1 MADLLNA
8 YESKDFGEQGRA
20 YLSVQ
25 RSVQVTG
32 IILIRVL
39 TL

>member
-25 RSVQVTG
+25 RSVQVTD
-32 IILIRVL
+32 IVL
-39 TL
+39 MRFFTL